1 MDEPPRLTDLGVKV
15 FLSQTLKK
23 CHSYR
28 ENYYNIVINLIILFC
43 FFAIIGIILKI
54 NKNGF
59 IVKTKDNFIR
69 VTEFEFNGKIKV
81 GDRFDIK

>member
-1 MDEPPRLTDLGVKV
+1 MRAICKPGPIARAFINKNQMKINKV
-15 FLSQTLKK
+15 ELI
-23 CHSYR
+23 
-28 ENYYNIVINLIILFC
+28 ENETKYKS
-43 FFAIIGIILKI
+43 IIGIILKI